1 MLFVVTMVLC
11 LSLVINSTIP
21 FMIVNLMLYTTALF
35 YGTIVNLG
43 GVLLLN
49 AIDIATVVIIFCW
62 FGHRTRVF
70 DFCVFMA
77 TFAEKPDEKDSLFNV
92 NMDACRR
99 KTGNAFEY
107 IANKLL
113 LRVYL
118 ISYLLKFVKSSPKGY

>member
-70 DFCVFMA
+70 DFCVFLGYFCPK
-77 TFAEKPDEKDSLFNV
+77 T
-92 NMDACRR
+92 RR
-99 KTGNAFEY
+99 KRFIIQREY
-107 IANKLL
+107 GRLSKEDWQ
-113 LRVYL
+113 R
-118 ISYLLKFVKSSPKGY
+118 F